1 LRSTA
6 RADAGRGGGPTT
18 LPAAVALIS
27 LAGALLLLT
36 YPFLVRW
43 SAERGLPNAAL
54 IAWSALFGAWGL
66 RHPRARWG
74 WLAAALL
81 LLAAA
86 TLELTPVWL
95 AYAPPVLINLALAVS
110 FGATLLSGREPI
122 ISRIART
129 ERGVLEPDLAMYTR
143 RLTFIW
149 TVFFVAMAMVC
160 AILVSYGLERAWAWF
175 TGVGNY
181 LLVAALFVG
190 EWIYRQRRFAHYRH
204 ANPFELIRLVCLT
217 MTRRQ

>member
-1 LRSTA
+1 
-6 RADAGRGGGPTT
+6 
-18 LPAAVALIS
+18 VLIS

-43 SAERGLPNAAL
+43 SAARGLPNAAL
-54 IAWSALFGAWGL
+54 IAWSVLFGAWGL

-81 LLAAA
+81 VLAAA
-86 TLELTPVWL
+86 TLDLTPVWL

-129 ERGVLEPDLAMYTR
+129 ERGVLEPDLAIYTR
-143 RLTFIW
+143 RLTSIW

-160 AILVSYGLERAWAWF
+160 AILASYGLERAWAWF

-204 ANPFELIRLVCLT
+204 ANPIELIRLVCLT